1 VGSPRVIPAAQPVVT
16 RTRWHLPLVWIVP
29 IVSAVIALSLL
40 VRHVVSTGPEIQVF
54 FQTAEGLEVDKTQV
68 KFKDV
73 PIGIVNGIRESDDLS
88 HVVVSIDLH
97 RSARIFARS
106 DTRFWVVRPRV
117 GLGGISGI
125 GTLIS
130 GAYIEADPGKG
141 GAKADTFIGL
151 EEPPAVTSAS
161 HGTQFTLHSD
171 NLGSLDL
178 GSPVYY
184 RRLKVG
190 QVVSYALDSN
200 GQGVTIG
207 IFIDSPNNRYVGRS
221 TRFWNASG
229 IDVSLGADGFKLST
243 QSLASVAAGGIAF
256 YDPPWAQNDRVPAPS
271 GTRFEL
277 LKDESAAMEKPKGEP
292 LYIAMKFEKDLRG
305 LSVNAP
311 VEFVGVEIG
320 KVLSISIDY
329 DPKTQHFP
337 IIVGAVIYPQLL
349 GRVFEDEMT
358 SEPQERGR
366 RIAAMMTDMVARGLR
381 AQARNGNLL
390 TGQLYIAID
399 FLPRAA
405 KVAFDGSAQP
415 IQIPTA
421 PGALD
426 NVQQEIS
433 DIVAKIDKI
442 PFDSIGQHLDQD
454 LSELKGSLD
463 QLNKT
468 ILPDAGRTLA
478 DARKTV
484 QAATDVLT
492 GESPLRQD
500 VEHTL
505 EELRRSARSLRV
517 LTEYLSRHPE
527 SLIRGK
533 PKDLPPELA
542 APTDAAPV
550 SSPPR

>member
-1 VGSPRVIPAAQPVVT
+1 VADEPIPAAQPVIT
-16 RTRWHLPLVWIVP
+16 RTRWHIPLVWIVP
-29 IVSAVIALSLL
+29 IVCACIGLSLL
-40 VRHVVSTGPEIQVF
+40 VRHVIIAGPEIHVF

-73 PIGIVNGIRESDDLS
+73 PIGTVTGIRESEDLS
-88 HVVVSIDLH
+88 HIIVTIDLH

-106 DTRFWVVRPRV
+106 DTRFWVVRPRF

-141 GAKADTFIGL
+141 GEKATSFVGL

-161 HGTQFTLHSD
+161 HGTSYTLHSD

-190 QVVSYALDSN
+190 QVVSYALDAN

-207 IFIDSPNNRYVGRS
+207 IFVDAPNDRYVTQS

-229 IDVSLGADGFKLST
+229 IDVSLGADGLKLST

-256 YDPPWAQNDRVPAPS
+256 YDPPWVSDRARAPS
-271 GTRFEL
+271 GMRFDL
-277 LKDESAAMEKPKGEP
+277 LKNESTAMEKPKGVP
-292 LYIAMKFEKDLRG
+292 MYISMKFEKDLRG

-320 KVLSISIDY
+320 KVLTVSIDY
-329 DPKTQHFP
+329 DPKLQHFP
-337 IIVGAVIYPQLL
+337 IIVGAVIYPELL
-349 GRVFEDEMT
+349 GRVFQDEMT
-358 SEPQERGR
+358 NDPQERSR
-366 RIAAMMTDMVARGLR
+366 RIAAMMSDMVSRGLR

-405 KVAFDGSAQP
+405 KVAFDDTVEP
-415 IQIPTA
+415 MQIPTA

-426 NVQQEIS
+426 NVQQEVS
-433 DIVAKIDKI
+433 DIVAKLDKI
-442 PFDSIGQHLDQD
+442 PFDSIGQRLDQD
-454 LSELKGSLD
+454 LGELNGSLT
-463 QLNKT
+463 QLNKSV
-468 ILPDAGRTLA
+468 LPDAGRTLA
-478 DARKTV
+478 AARKTIES
-484 QAATDVLT
+484 ANDVIS
-492 GESPLRQD
+492 GNSPLRQSVD
-500 VEHTL
+500 KTL

-533 PKDLPPELA
+533 PADSGPEMA
-542 APTDAAPV
+542 SPNEPAKPA
-550 SSPPR
+550 SSPP